1 MLDSKLVVLLQ
12 RIRDHFGVSVNI
24 NSGYR
29 CEEHNKAVGGVSS
42 SNHKKGMAADI
53 RVKGIDALEVAK
65 YAESIGI
72 QRIGYYDKEQGDFVH
87 IGSGTTKSFWKNA
100 TRNYVTTFGGKKEEK
115 TVTLNMPVLKKGAK
129 SDTVKTLQILLNG
142 YGYKMTS
149 TDGKTEYK
157 PDGSFGGA
165 TERALIKYQN
175 DKGLVGDGSAGRETW
190 ESLLQI

>member
-1 MLDSKLVVLLQ
+1 MVNTYKRTDNKQLSANFKLDEFECKCYKCATTMLDSKLVVLLQ

-29 CEEHNKAVGGVSS
+29 CEEHNKAVGGVSG

-72 QRIGYYDKEQGDFVH
+72 QRIGYYDKEHGDFVH

-129 SDTVKTLQILLNG
+129 SDTVKTLQIL
-142 YGYKMTS
+142 
-149 TDGKTEYK
+149 
-157 PDGSFGGA
+157 
-165 TERALIKYQN
+165 QN
-175 DKGLVGDGSAGRETW
+175 DFYRW
-190 ESLLQI
+190 QNRI